1 MIWAAVCKMVVG
13 RTVREIPVWIERLRW
28 IGRKRPEATGTNM
41 EAPDEDVRD

>member
-28 IGRKRPEATGTNM
+28 IGRKRPEAKNEMAEKT
-41 EAPDEDVRD
+41 DR